1 MLCDWSTLI
10 WNLSKDA
17 PTCLWLFCLESTYLR
32 RPRSLNFR
40 DQCLELPSQS
50 HPTTCTEHRLWYR
63 PEEQRGLQ
71 DSLFF
76 GSHEP
81 INLDLILHANIWMHF
96 AACSSAMT
104 AVDRS
109 WASSIQ
115 YSLKWRLS
123 SCSPSVFVKAYML
136 RLRTRV
142 NDPKSRFCFHWIQIL
157 FCWVC
162 HCILIR
168 FTICVSQEVL
178 LHIAACRQRLSIHNH
193 LH

>member
-40 DQCLELPSQS
+40 DQFPELPSQS
-50 HPTTCTEHRLWYR
+50 HPATCTEHRLWYR
-63 PEEQRGLQ
+63 PHREVRKNRP
-71 DSLFF
+71 SF

-81 INLDLILHANIWMHF
+81 INLDLILHANIRMHF
-96 AACSSAMT
+96 AACSTAMT
-104 AVDRS
+104 AGS

-115 YSLKWRLS
+115 YLLKLRLS

-142 NDPKSRFCFHWIQIL
+142 NDPKSRFCFHWIQII

-178 LHIAACRQRLSIHNH
+178 LHIAACRQSLSIHNH